1 MEENGG
7 SDDNHVNYWFNV
19 ADDLVTAAVVSSGS
33 VVFKRFVCQYGLL
46 LSFSDSLEAEYFSVT
61 KYIPTLDQT

>member
-1 MEENGG
+1 MDENGG

-19 ADDLVTAAVVSSGS
+19 ADDLVTAAVHSLVE
-33 VVFKRFVCQYGLL
+33 RIVCQYGLL

-61 KYIPTLDQT
+61 EYTYP